1 MTSLASQ
8 TTCFLKGAEYMA
20 KFNLNSSVPYGPKW
34 HRCEAM
40 LVDGPWEKISEH
52 NKGFVYESEGV
63 LKKSPAA

>member
-1 MTSLASQ
+1 
-8 TTCFLKGAEYMA
+8 
-20 KFNLNSSVPYGPKW
+20 
-34 HRCEAM
+34 M